1 MTEAEKLSGAGRA
14 LWFSLIVPQAA
25 VIGFLAYSVGRCLL
39 TLFGAIPATEVERQ
53 GCFVVVPISTAVAI
67 GAGVTA
73 RGLYRRRKEAF
84 FVSVAFTVLL
94 AMVALTGA
102 RRGYLMGTVGLMGV
116 LLLGFLH
123 YLAWRAAWG
132 QRDGEGSAGA

>member
-1 MTEAEKLSGAGRA
+1 MFEEGKVSGAGKA
-14 LWFSLIVPQAA
+14 LWFSLMVPQAA

-39 TLFGAIPATEVERQ
+39 TLLGVFPATEVERQ
-53 GCFVVVPISTAVAI
+53 GCFVVVAIGTTVAI
-67 GAGVTA
+67 GAGVTL

-102 RRGYLMGTVGLMGV
+102 RRGYLMGTVGLMGAF
-116 LLLGFLH
+116 LLGFLH
-123 YLAWRAAWG
+123 FLAWRAAWG
-132 QRDGEGSAGA
+132 AQRQEGG

>member
-1 MTEAEKLSGAGRA
+1 MIEEGKVSGAGKA
-14 LWFSLIVPQAA
+14 LWFSLMVPQAA

-39 TLFGAIPATEVERQ
+39 TLLGVFPSTEVERQ
-53 GCFVVVPISTAVAI
+53 GCFVVVPIGTAVAI
-67 GAGVTA
+67 GAGVTL

-102 RRGYLMGTVGLMGV
+102 RRGYLMGTVGLMAV
-116 LLLGFLH
+116 FLLGFLH

-132 QRDGEGSAGA
+132 EREQEGG